1 MDFMITRRENPI
13 IATYS
18 RDDMETARAFAKRV
32 HDEFGNFI
40 RAVVMFGSSVK
51 PERKTAESDIDLLV
65 IVDDVAINLTPEMIQ
80 TYRIIIEKLLG
91 ELSLKLHITSLRLT
105 SFWEYVRA
113 GDPVAINVL
122 RDGVALIDTGFFD
135 PLQVLLKQGRIRPS
149 AEAIWSYMF
158 RAPTTLHN
166 AKWHM
171 MQAALDCYWAAVDS
185 AHAALMAV
193 GEVPAAPEG
202 VADLLEL
209 KFVRT
214 GYLDKRYVL
223 TMKNLYKL
231 SRMIMHRELKE
242 VSGAELSN
250 YMRDAQE
257 FVEVMRKLVE
267 RK

>member
-1 MDFMITRRENPI
+1 MDFMITRKENPI
-13 IATYS
+13 IASYS
-18 RDDMETARAFAKRV
+18 KEDIETVRKFTKKL
-32 HDEFGNFI
+32 HDEFGNFL

-51 PERKTAESDIDLLV
+51 GQKKPSSDLDVLV
-65 IVDDVAINLTPEMIQ
+65 VVDDVNINLTPEMIQ
-80 TYRIIIEKLLG
+80 TYRILVEKLIG
-91 ELSLKLHITSLRLT
+91 ENSLKLHVTSLRFS

-149 AEAIWSYMF
+149 AEAIWSYLF

-185 AHAALMAV
+185 AHAALMSI
-193 GEVPAAPEG
+193 GEVPTAPES
-202 VADLLEL
+202 VADLLEE

-214 GYLDKRYVL
+214 GYLDKKFVVSMR
-223 TMKNLYKL
+223 NFYKL
-231 SRMIMHRELKE
+231 SKMITHREIKE
-242 VSGAELSN
+242 VKGEEV
-250 YMRDAQE
+250 AQWIKESEE
-257 FVEVMRKLVE
+257 FVDVMRNLVN